1 MICPML
7 AKSHLPDVCPMV
19 SQKRYWNKSGKSTL
33 DPKYVT
39 SLISG
44 ESLEIPPKSSRYSQH
59 PPPRCPRNVSGT
71 KMKNRFLM
79 MIFDDDV
86 ILDDDVIFD
95 DDVMLM

>member
-1 MICPML
+1 M
-7 AKSHLPDVCPMV
+7 
-19 SQKRYWNKSGKSTL
+19 

-44 ESLEIPPKSSRYSQH
+44 ESLEIPPKSSRYSL
-59 PPPRCPRNVSGT
+59 PTPPRCPRNVSEA

-95 DDVMLM
+95 DVVMLM

>member
-1 MICPML
+1 MCPRNVTGTKVENRL
-7 AKSHLPDVCPMV
+7 
-19 SQKRYWNKSGKSTL
+19 WT
-33 DPKYVT
+33 PKYVT

-86 ILDDDVIFD
+86 ILDDDMIFD